1 MKTLYALSLAASLG
15 LALTTL
21 AQTPSKPADKPTQ
34 KPTQKPAPATSP
46 APVHKPAAET
56 KPAPQVPEKNVLED
70 ASPGDWLQY
79 AVRMDATPKGSEMK
93 ALQTVIAKD
102 AKNITLQTTGDLGTH
117 DVKISLEKPYEPY
130 MPVGETDAVAQK
142 LKEGKETLTVRG
154 KTYACEWVLVRV
166 HGTVPAPTDCETKV
180 WTCKDVPVTGMV
192 KFESVSTATVKGKP
206 VKTTLTMELIGSGKK
221 S

>member
-1 MKTLYALSLAASLG
+1 MKTLCALSLAAAVG
-15 LALTTL
+15 LTLTAL
-21 AQTPSKPADKPTQ
+21 AQTTPKPAEKPA
-34 KPTQKPAPATSP
+34 QKPAPATSA
-46 APVHKPAAET
+46 APVHKPAAEV
-56 KPAPQVPEKNVLED
+56 KPAPHTPVKNVLEG
-70 ASPGDWLQY
+70 ANLGDWLQY
-79 AVRMDATPKGSEMK
+79 AVRMDATPRASEMK
-93 ALQTVIAKD
+93 ALQTVVAKD

-130 MPVGETDAVAQK
+130 MPVGDTDAVAQK
-142 LKEGKETLTVRG
+142 LKEGRETLTVRG

-192 KFESVSTATVKGKP
+192 KFESASTATVKGKP